1 MNIAQ
6 TKGKRKAH
14 VKKAPRH
21 VTVRRVTNPFEPLT
35 SVVVEQWAW
44 KKRKTLATYLPA
56 GIADDNVISRNGAV
70 IEAKDFAKTFLD
82 ADDYVVICPIPRG
95 ASGAKGIFRMVAML
109 AIAVVAPYAAS
120 ALVASVGGIGLAAAV
135 GSAGLTAITGA
146 VSVGLTIA
154 GSLLVNAL
162 LPPAVAS
169 NSGGSIANSASY
181 GADGAKNTS
190 AEGIAVPVSY
200 GSYRMAGNI
209 IGLYTEQNTSG
220 TDASNNGNNQ
230 ILYMLI
236 NAGEGPIASITD
248 VRINDRPADEYLDVT
263 LQTRMGYG
271 SQSPIDWFSTVIT
284 PVNRNVLL
292 PSDGSYV
299 NFTTVEECEQLRF
312 DFACPSGLYSVN
324 TKNGAFE
331 SNTVA
336 IEIDYRQVGATD
348 WIGMGPTS
356 TSYREVS
363 VAPVVNGTLNPYD
376 YNGSLVITGLSITYA
391 DGSLN
396 MTDAD
401 KAEATSRYGQFIGR
415 AVSSWPVAQGG
426 AATFVLAT
434 TNTTGNLTITDN
446 LRATVRRSFTS
457 PQVPLAK
464 YEMRIRRNTNY
475 TVETVNSYT
484 NSINSTFP
492 TDTSDNAESDTY
504 ISDINEITLDGV
516 AYNNTALLA
525 IRIQMDS
532 QLSGVPTV
540 TFQHGGKLINVI
552 SRNDGVTTVSTV
564 SDSNPAWVWWDM
576 ATNPIYGAAL
586 NQARIDLDSVI
597 AWAQYCDSAGLTWN
611 GPLDQIQNFW
621 DASALVFRVG
631 HAQVIQ
637 VGTRYY
643 IATEAPADPVMMF
656 GMGNIV
662 QGSFSLNW
670 LGMKDRATEIDV
682 TYFDET
688 DYNKQKTVKVQDTTA
703 ALTAE
708 SQNVS
713 AITLYG
719 VTTIERAYMEG
730 AFQLNLNRYLTQT
743 AQFDA
748 PVEAIACTPGDVILV
763 QHDMPAWAYSGRLDA
778 GSTASSLVLDKPVTM
793 EAGKS
798 YKLLLLTNYVVR
810 YSGVT
815 QSVLSNFI
823 QVRGGLNLSTRAT
836 RIRGGNGAE
845 AGITTVVP
853 DGVYVDDATGFVAG
867 DTCTFYDTDVVTD
880 AVVNT
885 VAGDSTVVTLQS
897 PLTYVPDQF
906 TNYMFGESTKVRKP
920 FRVKSITLSSSSM
933 NRTIQALEY
942 NEAVYD
948 LSSYSG
954 VASTLT
960 PPALDPSQAAI
971 GEVQDLTVYEET
983 YVQGTQILTQVR
995 ASWSLPIT
1003 GSYSGADV
1011 YVQINGGAFTLAAP
1025 VPASPS
1031 YVVANAKTGDL
1042 VAVKV
1047 VAYDLWNKR
1056 ASYDLAPTASHTVV
1070 GQPGSLT
1077 VAPVTGADYIWSGQ
1091 DCKLFWNYNSV
1102 TSSFEFG
1109 SEPNGADGGTRDPHF
1124 LDYEIQVYDE
1134 NGVLLRTEHTTDN
1147 GYDYTY
1153 EKNFADGL
1161 HRRLSFHV
1169 MVRDIFNN
1177 KGNPAVIDAYNPPP
1191 QIVSVNATPA
1201 YDRVQIDFTTTGD
1214 PDYAGTSIYLAW
1226 SGDVDNTVSIDPA
1239 QLAYDGPDTSVL
1251 LTNLM
1256 FNSDYQFM
1264 LAPYD
1269 AFGKSDLI
1277 PSAAFTF
1284 HTPYMDVNAIADGVL
1299 SGSQLVPG
1307 LQTRIDLIDAPDSIV
1322 GSVNARLKDAAANAT
1337 TTAIAAAAVAAAQA
1351 DAAVQAAMTAALTT
1365 AISNEASTRQSATD
1379 SLSSQVNTVSANTD
1393 ANGTA
1398 IRTEQTARS
1407 NADGALGTRIDTVV
1421 ATNAANAAAIS
1432 TETSARVNADGALS
1446 TRIDTVTASTA
1457 TNAAAI
1463 TSETTAR
1470 TTADSALG
1478 SRIDTVSAST
1488 AANAAAVST
1497 EQTARTAADSALG
1510 TRIDTV
1516 SATTA
1521 ANTAAITTESTARSG
1536 ADGALSTRIDS
1547 VVAANASNT
1556 ALVQS
1561 EQTARTTADTALGAR
1576 IDVVAASNGANT
1588 SAIQT
1593 ETNARVAADSAISSR
1608 VDTVVASFG
1617 NDPTNLVANPVGTNG
1632 TTGWSAVAVLAKTNA
1647 DVPVSAP
1654 AANVFEQNVRDN
1666 FFSGRTVDVSP
1677 GQQHYVEVSAA
1688 TPVSNAAQFAVGL
1701 KLMTASGATTWITAA
1716 TLAATSSWTR
1726 VYGYVTIPAGYT
1738 QAQFWT
1744 QINITATSDAN
1755 RWYFTDAEWRPA
1767 SLTQPV
1773 QAAVTAETN
1782 ARATADTALSSR
1794 IDTLSASLGTANALI
1809 QTEQTTR
1816 AAADA
1821 SSASLISTLQ
1831 STVGSNTAS
1840 IQAQSSSINGLS
1852 AQYTVKIDNNGYVAG
1867 YGLASTSVNGV
1878 TTSEFAVRTDTF
1890 SVNLP
1895 GYAGVHPFTI
1905 GAVYGVPQVIISSAL
1920 IGDASIDN
1928 AKIGNAQI
1936 TSAKIGNAQI
1946 NTAHIAEAQIDTL
1959 RIGANAV
1966 TTGVPW
1972 SASADRNGT
1981 GFTYTSTGNP
1991 VVIVYGMTSANTTG
2005 DTVSLRL
2012 DGNGLSSI
2020 VLSGGQTI
2028 FGLWSGTMTA
2038 GNHTVSFAGAWSGNK
2053 TVSINVL
2060 EFKR

>member
-1 MNIAQ
+1 MNTAQ

-14 VKKAPRH
+14 VKKAFQH

-35 SVVVEQWAW
+35 NVVVEKWVW
-44 KKRKTLATYLPA
+44 KKRKTLAAYLPV
-56 GIADDNVISRNGAV
+56 GVADDHVISRNGAV

-82 ADDYVVICPIPRG
+82 SEDYVVICPIPRG
-95 ASGAKGIFRMVAML
+95 GGGGMKGIFRMVAML
-109 AIAVVAPYAAS
+109 AIAVAAPYAAA
-120 ALVASVGGIGLAAAV
+120 ALVSSVGGIGLAAAV

-169 NSGGSIANSASY
+169 HAGGSIANSSSY

-190 AEGIAVPVSY
+190 AEGIAVPVNY
-200 GSYRMAGNI
+200 GPYRMAGNV

-220 TDASNNGNNQ
+220 SDASNNGNNQ

-248 VRINDRPADEYLDVT
+248 VRINDRPADEYLDVSI
-263 LQTRMGYG
+263 QTRMGYG
-271 SQSPIDWFSTVIT
+271 SQSPIDWFSKVIS
-284 PVNRNVLL
+284 PVNRNVML

-299 NFTTVEECEQLRF
+299 NFTTVDACEQMRF
-312 DFACPSGLYSVN
+312 DFACPSGLYSIN
-324 TKNGAFE
+324 TKNGSFG

-336 IEIDYRQVGATD
+336 IEVDYRQVGASD
-348 WIGMGPTS
+348 WIGMGPSS

-363 VAPVVNGTLNPYD
+363 VKPTVEGTSNAWAYNGT
-376 YNGSLVITGLSITYA
+376 LVITGLSVTYVGA
-391 DGSLN
+391 SG
-396 MTDAD
+396 MTDVD
-401 KAEATSRYGQFIGR
+401 KAEAMSRYGQLIGKP
-415 AVSSWPVAQGG
+415 VSEWPVAGGG
-426 AATFVLAT
+426 AATFNLAT
-434 TNTTGNLTITDN
+434 TVTTGNLTITDN
-446 LRATVRRSFTS
+446 LRSTVRRSFTS
-457 PQVPLAK
+457 PQLPLAK
-464 YEMRIRRNTNY
+464 YEMRVRRNTNY
-475 TVETVNSYT
+475 TVQTVNNYT
-484 NSINSTFP
+484 NAINSTFP
-492 TDTSDNAESDTY
+492 TDTSANAESDTY
-504 ISDINEITLDGV
+504 VTDINEITFDGV

-525 IRIQMDS
+525 IRVQMDS
-532 QLSGVPTV
+532 QLSGVPSV
-540 TFQHGGKLINVI
+540 TFQHGGKLITVI
-552 SRNDGVTTVSTV
+552 NRTDAISTVSTV
-564 SDSNPAWVWWDM
+564 ASTNPAWIWWDM

-586 NQARIDLDSVI
+586 DPSRIDLDSVI
-597 AWAQYCDSAGLTWN
+597 AWANYCDSAGLAWK

-637 VGTRYY
+637 VGTRFY

-670 LGMKDRATEIDV
+670 LGLKDRATEIDV

-688 DYNKQKTVKVQDTTA
+688 DYNKAKTVKVQDTTA

-708 SQNVS
+708 TQNVS

-719 VTTIERAYMEG
+719 VTKIERAYEEG

-743 AQFDA
+743 VQFDA
-748 PVEAIACTPGDVILV
+748 PVEAIACTPGDVVLV
-763 QHDMPAWAYSGRLDA
+763 QHDMPAWAYSGRLNA
-778 GSTASSLVLDKPVTM
+778 GSTANVLVLDKTVTM
-793 EAGKS
+793 ETGKS
-798 YKLLLLTNYVVR
+798 YKVLLLTNYVVR
-810 YSGVT
+810 YSGT
-815 QSVLSNFI
+815 IQSVQNSFI
-823 QVRGGLNLSTRAT
+823 QVRGGLNLSSRAT
-836 RIRGGNGAE
+836 RVRGANGTE

-867 DTCTFYDTDVVTD
+867 DSCQFFDTDVVTD
-880 AVVNT
+880 VAVNT
-885 VAGDSTVVTLQS
+885 VVGDSPSVTLQT
-897 PLTYVPDQF
+897 PLGYVPDQF
-906 TNYMFGESTKVRKP
+906 TNYMFGEATKVRKP

-933 NRTIQALEY
+933 NRTISALEY
-942 NEAVYD
+942 NAAVYD
-948 LSSYSG
+948 LSSYDG
-954 VASTLT
+954 VLGTLT
-960 PPALDPSQAAI
+960 PPLLDPSQAAI
-971 GEVQDLTVYEET
+971 GEVQNLTVYEET

-995 ASWSLPIT
+995 AAWSQPIT
-1003 GSYSGADV
+1003 GSYAGADV
-1011 YVQINGGAFTLAAP
+1011 YVQINGGAFTLADTVPSAP
-1025 VPASPS
+1025 T
-1031 YVVANAKTGDL
+1031 YVVTNAKTGDL

-1070 GQPGSLT
+1070 GQPGTLT
-1077 VAPVTGADYIWSGQ
+1077 VAPVTGADYIWSGK
-1091 DCKLFWNYNSV
+1091 DCKLFWSYNSV

-1124 LDYEIQVYDE
+1124 LDYEIQVYDQ

-1191 QIVSVNATPA
+1191 QIASVNDTPA

-1226 SGDVDNTVSIDPA
+1226 SGDVDNTVSINPA

-1251 LTNLM
+1251 LTDLM

-1264 LAPYD
+1264 LVPYD

-1277 PSAAFTF
+1277 PSPAFTF
-1284 HTPYMDVNAIADGVL
+1284 HTPYMDVEAIADGVL
-1299 SGSQLVPG
+1299 KDSQLIPE
-1307 LQTRIDLIDAPDSIV
+1307 LQARIELIDAPDSIV
-1322 GSVNARLKDAAANAT
+1322 GSVNQRLKDAASNAT
-1337 TTAIAAAAVAAAQA
+1337 AAAIAAAQLA
-1351 DAAVQAAMTAALTT
+1351 DAAVQATLQAALTT
-1365 AISNEASTRQSATD
+1365 AITNEASTRKSATD
-1379 SLSSQVNTVSANTD
+1379 SLSTQINTVSANTD

-1398 IRTEQTARS
+1398 IRSEQTARS
-1407 NADGALGTRIDTVV
+1407 TADSALGTRIDTVV
-1421 ATNAANAAAIS
+1421 ATNATNTAAIS
-1432 TETSARVNADGALS
+1432 SETTARVKADGALS
-1446 TRIDTVTASTA
+1446 TRIDTVTASTSA
-1457 TNAAAI
+1457 NTAAI
-1463 TSETTAR
+1463 SSETTAR
-1470 TTADSALG
+1470 TSADSALG

-1488 AANAAAVST
+1488 SANAAAITS
-1497 EQTARTAADSALG
+1497 EQTARTSADTAL
-1510 TRIDTV
+1510 T
-1516 SATTA
+1516 
-1521 ANTAAITTESTARSG
+1521 
-1536 ADGALSTRIDS
+1536 TRIDS
-1547 VVAANASNT
+1547 VVASNSSNT
-1556 ALVQS
+1556 ALIQS
-1561 EQTARTTADTALGAR
+1561 EQTARTTADTALGSR
-1576 IDVVAASNGANT
+1576 IDVVAASNGTNT

-1608 VDTVVASFG
+1608 VETVVASFG
-1617 NDPTNLVANPVGTNG
+1617 QDPTNLVANPVGTNG
-1632 TTGWSAVAVLAKTNA
+1632 TTGWSAVTVLAKTNA

-1666 FFSGRTVDVSP
+1666 IFSGRTVDVSP

-1701 KLMTASGATTWITAA
+1701 KLITASGATTWITAA
-1716 TLAATSSWTR
+1716 TLAATSTWTR
-1726 VYGYVTIPAGYT
+1726 IYGYVTIPAGYT

-1744 QINITATSDAN
+1744 QINITGTSDAN

-1767 SLTQPV
+1767 SLTQPI
-1773 QAAVTAETN
+1773 QAAVTAETS
-1782 ARATADTALSSR
+1782 ARATADTALASR

-1840 IQAQSSSINGLS
+1840 IQAQSSSMNGLS

-1905 GAVYGVPQVIISSAL
+1905 GAVYGVPQVIIRSAL
-1920 IGDASIDN
+1920 IGDASIDS
-1928 AKIGNAQI
+1928 AKIGDAQI

-1946 NTAHIAEAQIDTL
+1946 NTAHIGTAQIDTL

-1966 TTGVPW
+1966 STLANW
-1972 SASADRNGT
+1972 SFGSGGSA
-1981 GFTYTSTGNP
+1981 TYTT
-1991 VVIVYGMTSANTTG
+1991 
-2005 DTVSLRL
+2005 
-2012 DGNGLSSI
+2012 
-2020 VLSGGQTI
+2020 SGGQLLVMISGKVGSTQGSNQSLIAGSAQVLVNGATVATI
-2028 FGLWSGTMTA
+2028 GSPGGQINVASFGLIQPAA
-2038 GNHTVSFAGAWSGNK
+2038 GNITVQAAGTNAA
-2053 TVSINVL
+2053 VL
-2060 EFKR
+2060 YVAVFEVKR